1 MSALPS
7 ISPSATLHALPTAR
21 FSRRVITENRA
32 LAGDTLWVKFTPD
45 AETGLQN
52 FTPALVAE
60 FQDVLDSLMRT
71 NNSGSEAVPA
81 YTVVQSAHPE
91 YFSVGGDLRFFRQCI
106 ETRDASRLR
115 DYSMKCLNLM
125 YTWASRLKAHNT
137 SIALVQGRALG
148 GGFEM
153 ALSTDHIIAEER
165 SEFGFPEIM
174 FGLFPCTGAMG
185 LLTSRVGAKQA
196 ERMMT
201 SKRVYKARELLEM
214 GVIDEVCADGKGELA
229 VERFVAEHH
238 SRQKARF
245 KIQESRY
252 RNSPLNYEEGVLVVE
267 DWVELAMGLTQQELR
282 NMEMLIMLQK
292 SDSSPKQRMA

>member
-7 ISPSATLHALPTAR
+7 HAATIHALPNAR
-21 FSRRVITENRA
+21 FSRRVITENRS
-32 LAGDTLWVKFTPD
+32 LSGETLWVKFSPD
-45 AETGLQN
+45 PETGLQN

-71 NNSGSEAVPA
+71 NRSTSANDITTP
-81 YTVVQSAHPE
+81 YTVIQSAHQD

-106 ETRDASRLR
+106 DAGDATRLR

-153 ALSTDHIIAEER
+153 ALSTDHIIAEEK

-185 LLTSRVGAKQA
+185 LLTNRVGAKQA

-214 GVIDEVCADGKGELA
+214 GVIDEVCSDGQGELA
-229 VERFVAEHH
+229 VERFIAEHK

-252 RNSPLNYEEGVLVVE
+252 RNSPLNYDEGVLVVD
-267 DWVELAMGLTQQELR
+267 DWVELAMSLTPQELR
-282 NMEMLIMLQK
+282 NMEMLIMMQK
-292 SDSSPKQRMA
+292 SEPAVKQRVA